1 MLKRHGQLLIGLIN
15 QCFNIL
21 TPFIV
26 TIIGLK
32 YIDASSG
39 SIWLI
44 FLSMVVLINLLDFGL
59 SPTIIRN
66 VSYVIRGARTLAKDG
81 VENIYFEN
89 TIDFSLLAR
98 LVQDI
103 KKIYRVLT
111 LIGLLIIVGFGSCYF
126 YYITPS
132 HLQEEVFISWGVFSV
147 GLLMSLYYLYYTPL
161 LCGYGVIQDAYI
173 ANIIGRIAWL
183 FLTLM
188 AIIYSPSILTF
199 SLAFLFSIIINRVF
213 IKFLYQRNK
222 YASQVRA
229 NRPQQESTISFIA
242 HNAVKLGT
250 VSLGSFLISR
260 STVLIAGASLP
271 LIVAG
276 QYTFSLQ
283 VYMALLAV
291 GNVFVTVKVP
301 VLSQL
306 VLVGDK
312 ARAKHLILQI
322 LSFSL
327 GLYILGFSVFY
338 FVQSYIIEIFHAK
351 VGFLDSNYLLLLAV
365 VYFLELI
372 HTVSA
377 TILTTAN
384 KVPFVKPAL
393 LSGVMIV
400 LASYFLM
407 KYTDYGV
414 MGLIL
419 AQGIIQLLYNNWKW
433 PLCVYKDYIR

>member
-1 MLKRHGQLLIGLIN
+1 
-15 QCFNIL
+15 
-21 TPFIV
+21 
-26 TIIGLK
+26 
-32 YIDASSG
+32 
-39 SIWLI
+39 
-44 FLSMVVLINLLDFGL
+44 
-59 SPTIIRN
+59 
-66 VSYVIRGARTLAKDG
+66 
-81 VENIYFEN
+81 
-89 TIDFSLLAR
+89 
-98 LVQDI
+98 
-103 KKIYRVLT
+103 
-111 LIGLLIIVGFGSCYF
+111 
-126 YYITPS
+126 
-132 HLQEEVFISWGVFSV
+132 
-147 GLLMSLYYLYYTPL
+147 
-161 LCGYGVIQDAYI
+161 
-173 ANIIGRIAWL
+173 
-183 FLTLM
+183 
-188 AIIYSPSILTF
+188 
-199 SLAFLFSIIINRVF
+199 
-213 IKFLYQRNK
+213 
-222 YASQVRA
+222 
-229 NRPQQESTISFIA
+229 
-242 HNAVKLGT
+242 
-250 VSLGSFLISR
+250 
-260 STVLIAGASLP
+260 
-271 LIVAG
+271 
-276 QYTFSLQ
+276 
-283 VYMALLAV
+283 MALLAV

-312 ARAKHLILQI
+312 ERAKHLILQI

-372 HTVSA
+372 HTISA

-400 LASYFLM
+400 LVSYFLM